1 MNTKT
6 KGIIALAAALPL
18 VIVPLGI
25 QAGAQATNA
34 KVSASMLQY
43 LVAEEKL
50 AHDVYVTLGDE
61 YGMRIF
67 DNISR
72 AESTHMSSVQTLLA
86 KYGIKDPTVG
96 DKVGQ
101 FDDPVLQKLYNDLV
115 EQGMQSRQ
123 DAIEVG
129 IAIEEM
135 DIADLEKSLDAG
147 QLPDVER
154 VLERL
159 LSGSER
165 HLSAFERNLRR

>member
-6 KGIIALAAALPL
+6 KRFLALAVTLPL
-18 VIVPLGI
+18 VIVPLGM
-25 QAGAQATNA
+25 QVGAQAA
-34 KVSASMLQY
+34 SPKVSASLLKY

-61 YGMRIF
+61 YGLRIF
-67 DNISR
+67 DNIAQ
-72 AESTHMSSVQTLLA
+72 AESTHMSAVQSLLA

-96 DKVGQ
+96 DKVGV
-101 FDDPVLQKLYNDLV
+101 FDDPELQKLYDDLI

-135 DIADLEKSLDAG
+135 DIADIEKALDAG
-147 QLPDVER
+147 QVPDVEN

-159 LSGSER
+159 LAGSER
-165 HLSAFERNLRR
+165 HLSAFERNLR